1 MYFLQFKLL
10 KPLTEIN
17 NISITQ
23 FNSISF
29 TENQSCLGRWIFIN
43 CYLWNSKILTSIN
56 KNNYII
62 MNVLLSKFTTKHNTA
77 PFSQIKIEDYFPA
90 FQEGIALA
98 KTEIDAI
105 VNNPEAPTFEN
116 TVVAMDFAGDILD
129 RLSSVFFNLN
139 SAETSDEMQKI
150 AQEVSPLLSEFGN
163 DITLNAALFAKIK
176 TVYEQKENL
185 NLTPEQTT
193 LLDKKY
199 KSFSRN
205 GANLPEDKKDQL
217 REIDKELSK
226 LSLQFGENVLAETN
240 AFELHLTD
248 EKDLAGL
255 PEGTIE
261 AARLL
266 AKEKEKEGWIF
277 TLDHPSYVPFLT
289 YADNREL
296 RKKMAIAFGARSF
309 QNNEFDNQENVL
321 KIAKLRFE
329 RANLLG
335 YKTHAHFVLEERMA
349 QSPEKVFTFLNDLLA
364 KAKPAAQKEFAE
376 LAAFA
381 KELDG
386 IEQLEKWDGAYYS
399 EKLKQQLFN
408 LDDEKLKPYFQLEKV
423 LDGAFTVAKK
433 LYGLTFTEVFDID
446 KYHEEVTTYEV
457 TDAENNLV
465 SIFYADF
472 FPRKGKRNGAWMTSF
487 KSQSKKDGVN
497 ERPHIS
503 NVCNFTKPTE
513 TKPSL
518 LTFNEVTTLFHE
530 FGHGLHGMLAN
541 TTYPSLS
548 GTSVFWDFV
557 ELPSQIMENWCY
569 EPEALALFANHYE
582 TGEIIPI
589 EYVQKIKESA
599 SFQEGMATLRQLSF
613 GLLDMAWHGQD
624 PTSITDL
631 KTFETEQFANTQ
643 LYPDVKENAMS
654 TAFSH
659 IFQGGYSSGYYSYKW
674 AEVLDADAFEYFQE
688 SGIFNVEVAT
698 KFKENVLSKGGTEHP
713 MILYKRFRGQ
723 EPKPEALLK
732 RAGLL

>member
-1 MYFLQFKLL
+1 M
-10 KPLTEIN
+10 
-17 NISITQ
+17 S
-23 FNSISF
+23 
-29 TENQSCLGRWIFIN
+29 
-43 CYLWNSKILTSIN
+43 ILTQ
-56 KNNYII
+56 Y
-62 MNVLLSKFTTKHNTA
+62 FDTKYNTA

-98 KTEIDAI
+98 KAEIDAI

-116 TVVAMDFAGDILD
+116 TIEAMDYSGAILD
-129 RLSSVFFNLN
+129 RISSIFFNLN
-139 SAETSDEMQKI
+139 SAETSEEMQKV

-163 DITLNAALFAKIK
+163 DITLNTDLFARIK
-176 TVYEQKENL
+176 TVYEQKDSLNL
-185 NLTPEQTT
+185 NTEQAT

-205 GANLPEDKKDQL
+205 GANLAEDKKAEL

-240 AFELHLTD
+240 AFQLHITD
-248 EKDLAGL
+248 EKDLSGL

-261 AARLL
+261 AARSL
-266 AKEKEKEGWIF
+266 AKNEEKEGWIF
-277 TLDHPSYVPFLT
+277 TLDHPSYLPFMT

-296 RKKMAIAFGARSF
+296 RKKMAIAFGSKGF
-309 QNNEFDNQENVL
+309 QDNEFNNEETVL
-321 KIAKLRFE
+321 KIVKLRHQ

-349 QSPEKVFTFLNDLLA
+349 ESPEKVMAFENDLLT
-364 KAKPAAQKEFAE
+364 KAKPAAEKEFAQLTE
-376 LAAFA
+376 FA
-381 KELDG
+381 KNLDG

-423 LDGAFTVAKK
+423 LNGAFVIAEK

-446 KYHEEVTTYEV
+446 KYHDEVMTYEV
-457 TDAENNLV
+457 KDANNNLV

-487 KSQSKKDGVN
+487 KSQYVENGVN

-541 TTYPSLS
+541 TVYPSLS

-569 EPEALALFANHYE
+569 EAEALALFATHYQ
-582 TGEIIPI
+582 TGEVIPQ
-589 EYVQKIKESA
+589 EYVEKIKESA
-599 SFQEGMATLRQLSF
+599 SFQEGLATLRQLSF

-624 PTSITDL
+624 PTNITDL
-631 KTFETEQFANTQ
+631 KAFETEQFKNTQ

-674 AEVLDADAFEYFQE
+674 AEVLDADAFEYFKE
-688 SGIFNVEVAT
+688 NGIFNKEIAS
-698 KFKENVLSKGGTEHP
+698 KFKDNVLSKGGTENP

-723 EPKPEALLK
+723 EPQPEALLK
-732 RAGLL
+732 RAGLI

>member
-1 MYFLQFKLL
+1 M
-10 KPLTEIN
+10 
-17 NISITQ
+17 S
-23 FNSISF
+23 
-29 TENQSCLGRWIFIN
+29 
-43 CYLWNSKILTSIN
+43 ILTQYF
-56 KNNYII
+56 K
-62 MNVLLSKFTTKHNTA
+62 TKYNTA
-77 PFSQIKIEDYFPA
+77 PFSQIKNEDYFPA

-98 KTEIDAI
+98 KAEIGAI
-105 VNNPEAPTFEN
+105 VNNPEKPTFEN
-116 TVVAMDFAGDILD
+116 IIETLAFSGNTLD
-129 RLSSVFFNLN
+129 RISSIFFNLN

-163 DITLNAALFAKIK
+163 DVRLNAALFAKVK
-176 TVYEQKENL
+176 TVYEQKDTLNL
-185 NLTPEQTT
+185 NPEQTT

-205 GANLPEDKKDQL
+205 GANLSDDKKTIL

-226 LSLQFGENVLAETN
+226 LSLQFGENVLAETQ
-240 AFELHLTD
+240 AFQMHLTD

-261 AARLL
+261 AARSL
-266 AKEKEKEGWIF
+266 AKSLEKEGWIF
-277 TLDHPSYVPFLT
+277 TLDHPSYLPFVT

-296 RKKMAIAFGARSF
+296 RKKMAIAFGARAF
-309 QNNEFDNQENVL
+309 QNNEFDNQEIVL
-321 KIAKLRFE
+321 KIAKLRFD
-329 RANLLG
+329 RAQLLG
-335 YKTHAHFVLEERMA
+335 YATHAHFVLEERMA
-349 QSPEKVFTFLNDLLA
+349 ENPEKVKTFSNDLLA

-376 LAAFA
+376 LTAFA
-381 KELDG
+381 KKLDG
-386 IEQLEKWDGAYYS
+386 IDQLEKWDGAYYS

-408 LDDEKLKPYFQLEKV
+408 LDDETLKPYFQLEKV
-423 LDGAFTVAKK
+423 LDGAFTVAQK
-433 LYGLTFTEVFDID
+433 LYGITFEEIFDID
-446 KYHEEVTTYEV
+446 KYHDEVKTYEV
-457 TDAENNLV
+457 KDEDNQLV
-465 SIFYADF
+465 AVFYVDF

-487 KSQSKKDGVN
+487 KSQYIKEGVN

-548 GTSVFWDFV
+548 GTSVYWDFV

-569 EPEALALFANHYE
+569 EPEALALFAYHYQ
-582 TGEIIPI
+582 TDEIIPM
-589 EYVQKIKESA
+589 ELVHKIKESA
-599 SFQEGMATLRQLSF
+599 SFQEGMATMRQLSF
-613 GLLDMAWHGQD
+613 GLLDMGWHGQD
-624 PTSITDL
+624 PSNIKDI
-631 KTFETEQFANTQ
+631 KAFETEQFSATQ
-643 LYPDVKENAMS
+643 LYPEVKENAMS

-674 AEVLDADAFEYFQE
+674 AEVLDADAFAYFQE
-688 SGIFNVEVAT
+688 KGIFDKEVAT

-723 EPKPEALLK
+723 EPKPDALLK
-732 RAGLL
+732 RAGLI